1 MDKFNQENNDKN
13 KEDKKEYISPMINN
27 QLNNDYFINNNYLYR
42 TISNEK
48 KYLNF
53 SSEKNS
59 IIKNLNLN
67 QILELDTEEKKEI
80 NLVNDIVYNEIINNL
95 NNIIY
100 KLQIK
105 DSRKNNFFY
114 AKNNLYSN
122 IKYFLNDIINI
133 DEKKT
138 NKLMIDLEDIK
149 IKYDNY
155 MCNINRTSKLDWEIL
170 DDLINNYN
178 DYCLNFIK
186 NIKNINNLKEFI
198 LLLKININ
206 TIMNNCFNYR
216 NKQNNILFTN
226 DKIKEDNI
234 IIKNN
239 MIIINKDEKG
249 IFNKYIY
256 YKYKKGDYKN
266 IYKKN
271 LIPKYISLS
280 FYISKNENDD
290 NIIQIIHNIK
300 VIFKKY
306 LISYKNNYDDIYM
319 KIKFCGIC
327 LKPKIIINKIKYMM
341 KYLLNQ
347 KSLVKI
353 YLFGNLKEALYKII
367 NQININD
374 DNSNINKSFYDYYT
388 TNINISYLKQ
398 MIHN

>member
-27 QLNNDYFINNNYLYR
+27 QLNNDNFINNNYLYR

-149 IKYDNY
+149 IKYDN
-155 MCNINRTSKLDWEIL
+155 
-170 DDLINNYN
+170 
-178 DYCLNFIK
+178 
-186 NIKNINNLKEFI
+186 
-198 LLLKININ
+198 
-206 TIMNNCFNYR
+206 
-216 NKQNNILFTN
+216 
-226 DKIKEDNI
+226 
-234 IIKNN
+234 
-239 MIIINKDEKG
+239 
-249 IFNKYIY
+249 
-256 YKYKKGDYKN
+256 
-266 IYKKN
+266 
-271 LIPKYISLS
+271 
-280 FYISKNENDD
+280 
-290 NIIQIIHNIK
+290 
-300 VIFKKY
+300 
-306 LISYKNNYDDIYM
+306 
-319 KIKFCGIC
+319 
-327 LKPKIIINKIKYMM
+327 
-341 KYLLNQ
+341 
-347 KSLVKI
+347 
-353 YLFGNLKEALYKII
+353 
-367 NQININD
+367 
-374 DNSNINKSFYDYYT
+374 
-388 TNINISYLKQ
+388 
-398 MIHN
+398 